1 MAHPD
6 ANDADALHPLRG
18 TAMRTPFD
26 TRAAF
31 VAHLQ
36 DALER
41 AQREV
46 WIADRDFADWPLA
59 GPAFAAALQAFLRRS
74 RANQLRL
81 LTLDA
86 DRIPIVAPRFMQVI
100 RGHALTAQCRLVPAH
115 AAARFGEACSMLIAD
130 RSLLV
135 RRFHR
140 DHLRGAAEFDPA
152 ACRPWLDQFETLW
165 EESSPTLASTTIG
178 LG

>member
-1 MAHPD
+1 MAHPEVD
-6 ANDADALHPLRG
+6 PALHPTGQAL
-18 TAMRTPFD
+18 MRATFD

-31 VAHLQ
+31 AKHLQ
-36 DALER
+36 DAMER

-59 GPAFAAALQAFLRRS
+59 EPAFTAALQAFLRQS
-74 RANQLRL
+74 AANQLRL
-81 LTLDA
+81 LTLDP
-86 DRIPIVAPRFMQVI
+86 DRIPIAAPRFMQVLK
-100 RGHALTAQCRLVPAH
+100 GHAVNAQCRVVPAQ
-115 AAARFGEACSMLIAD
+115 AASRFGEACSMLIVD

-140 DHLRGAAEFDPA
+140 DHLRGAIEFDPA
-152 ACRPWLDQFETLW
+152 AARPWLDQFETLW
-165 EESSPTLASTTIG
+165 EESSTTLASTTLG

>member
-1 MAHPD
+1 MAHPEPGID
-6 ANDADALHPLRG
+6 LQPLQGRPLR
-18 TAMRTPFD
+18 TAFD

-31 VAHLQ
+31 IEQLH
-36 DALER
+36 DALGR

-46 WIADRDFADWPLA
+46 WMADRDFADWPLA
-59 GPAFAAALQAFLRRS
+59 EAGFTSTLQSFLRQS
-74 RANQLRL
+74 AANQLRL
-81 LTLDA
+81 LVRDA
-86 DRIPIVAPRFMQVI
+86 ERIPAAAPRFLQVL
-100 RGHALTAQCRLVPAH
+100 RGHAVNAQCRVIPAH

-140 DHLRGAAEFDPA
+140 DHLRGATEFDPA
-152 ACRPWLDQFETLW
+152 AARPWLDQFETLW
-165 EESSPTLASTTIG
+165 EESSPALASTTIG

>member
-6 ANDADALHPLRG
+6 SDPQLHPSSS
-18 TAMRTPFD
+18 TFVRTTFD

-31 VAHLQ
+31 ITHLQ
-36 DALER
+36 DALGR

-46 WIADRDFADWPLA
+46 WMADRDFVDWPLA
-59 GPAFAAALQAFLRRS
+59 EPAFAAALQTFLRQS
-74 RANQLRL
+74 AANQLRL
-81 LTLDA
+81 LVLDA
-86 DRIPIVAPRFMQVI
+86 DRIPMKAPRFMQVI
-100 RGHALTAQCRLVPAH
+100 GAHTVNAQCRLIPPH

-152 ACRPWLDQFETLW
+152 AARPWLDQFEMLW
-165 EESSPTLASTTIG
+165 EESSATLASTTLG

>member
-1 MAHPD
+1 MAHPESD
-6 ANDADALHPLRG
+6 PKLNPATSTFVRK
-18 TAMRTPFD
+18 PFD
-26 TRAAF
+26 TRKAF
-31 VAHLQ
+31 VTHLQ
-36 DALER
+36 EGLER

-46 WIADRDFADWPLA
+46 WMADRDFADWPLA
-59 GPAFAAALQAFLRRS
+59 EPAFTAALQAFLRQS
-74 RANQLRL
+74 PANQLRL
-81 LTLDA
+81 LAIDT
-86 DRIPIVAPRFMQVI
+86 DRIPATSPRFMQVI
-100 RGHALTAQCRLVPAH
+100 RGHALTAQCRLVPPQ

-152 ACRPWLDQFETLW
+152 AARPWLDQFETLW
-165 EESSPTLASTTIG
+165 EESSPTLASTTLG

>member
-6 ANDADALHPLRG
+6 SDPQLHPSSS
-18 TAMRTPFD
+18 TFVRTPFD

-31 VAHLQ
+31 IGHLQ

-46 WIADRDFADWPLA
+46 WMADRDFADWPLA
-59 GPAFAAALQAFLRRS
+59 EPTFTAALQAFLRQS
-74 RANQLRL
+74 AANQLRL
-81 LTLDA
+81 LALDTE
-86 DRIPIVAPRFMQVI
+86 RIPTNAPRFMQVI
-100 RGHALTAQCRLVPAH
+100 KGHAVNAQCRLVPPH

-140 DHLRGAAEFDPA
+140 NHLRGAAEFDPA
-152 ACRPWLDQFETLW
+152 AARPWLDQFETLW
-165 EESSPTLASTTIG
+165 EESSPTLMSTTIG

>member
-1 MAHPD
+1 MPHPD
-6 ANDADALHPLRG
+6 PGVPLLPSG
-18 TAMRTPFD
+18 SSLVRTPFA

-31 VAHLQ
+31 VDHLR
-36 DALER
+36 DALGR

-46 WIADRDFADWPLA
+46 WMADRDFVDWPLA
-59 GPAFAAALQAFLRRS
+59 EPAFTAALQAFLRQS
-74 RANQLRL
+74 AANHLRL
-81 LTLDA
+81 LALDTE
-86 DRIPIVAPRFMQVI
+86 RIATSAPRFLQVI
-100 RGHALTAQCRLVPAH
+100 RSHAGTAQCRLVPPH

-140 DHLRGAAEFDPA
+140 DHPRGAAEFDPA
-152 ACRPWLDQFETLW
+152 AARPWLDQFETLW
-165 EESSPTLASTTIG
+165 EESSITLASTTLG